1 MMKGVTVRNPAAVD
15 VDIVIAALL
24 SNSFFKAALKFSSGR
39 WQRLLTIPAKLF
51 SSGSAPMAS
60 ASPLRADS
68 IARSSCSVRSR
79 SGIRTL
85 HLGAQVLDRA
95 ELKLLHRAFAASEFR
110 GNLSDALLLHK
121 SHLNDAELGLRK
133 PLNEL
138 EQHGAALDLVCSG
151 RLRACQRIPRFA
163 ARTLVMIRDQPRRNS
178 QQPSQ
183 ERRASPLEFPDVRQR
198 LPKHIRR
205 KILSLVT
212 IADAAGDIR
221 VHAKEILFVK
231 IAKPRGIAL
240 RCCNPHLLVGTR
252 RHSLPSN
259 FSR

>member
-1 MMKGVTVRNPAAVD
+1 MMKGVTARNPTVVD

-24 SNSFFKAALKFSSGR
+24 NNSLFKAALKISPGR

-51 SSGSAPMAS
+51 HSGSAPLAS
-60 ASPLRADS
+60 ASPFRADS

-95 ELKLLHRAFAASEFR
+95 KLKLLHRTFAASELR
-110 GNLSDALLLHK
+110 GNFPDALLLHK
-121 SHLNDAELGLRK
+121 SHLNDAKLRLRK

-138 EQHGAALDLVCSG
+138 EQHGAALDLVCRG
-151 RLRACQRIPRFA
+151 RLRTCQRISRLA

-198 LPKHIRR
+198 LPKHLRR
-205 KILSLVT
+205 KVLSLMA
-212 IADAAGDIR
+212 IAHAVGDIR
-221 VHAKEILFVK
+221 VHAKEIFFVK
-231 IAKPRGIAL
+231 VAEPRRIAL
-240 RCCNPHLLVGTR
+240 RC
-252 RHSLPSN
+252 
-259 FSR
+259 